1 MVRQRFLIYLNA
13 LCLGIV
19 QSAVITVYEPRRR
32 CPNTEGKWR
41 ERVAGYICPSQT
53 QYHCMLTGD
62 GEIVEFCSDIIWIE
76 HGIVLIFLSFIPL

>member
-32 CPNTEGKWR
+32 CPNTEEKWR

-53 QYHCMLTGD
+53 QYHCMLTGNS
-62 GEIVEFCSDIIWIE
+62 EIVEFCSDIIWIE